1 MGEEIA
7 QNNIQILKRAPKQR
21 DRYPVQQD
29 GLTHNEGLLEL
40 SRKLVMLFRL
50 DKFTSGDHIL
60 EHLQEGAVRELL
72 AGIGLLDLLLD
83 GLARRAVA
91 VLQVGDGSD
100 DAGLVLDRSAQRLLR
115 RLTSCEAPKDL
126 QARTEGAN
134 GVK

>member
-1 MGEEIA
+1 
-7 QNNIQILKRAPKQR
+7 
-21 DRYPVQQD
+21 
-29 GLTHNEGLLEL
+29 
-40 SRKLVMLFRL
+40 MLFRL

-115 RLTSCEAPKDL
+115 RLTSGEAPKDL